1 MTSLKLQPIADLMNT
16 CGVGFGTSGARGL
29 VSQMNDRTCYAYTL
43 AFIRH
48 VQNNLHQDISAVAIA
63 GDLRPSS
70 PRIMQAV
77 GKAVS
82 DCGLTPVNCG
92 HIPSPA
98 VALYGLT
105 HNMPAIMVT
114 GSHIPDDR
122 NGIKF
127 NTADGEISKTDEQGI
142 REQSVEI
149 DETDFDSAGM
159 LRQPALLPDENTL
172 ALAQYKQRFTGFFAA
187 DALAGTTVGVYQ
199 HSGVGRDLLVELL
212 TALGAETLCLGRSAT
227 FVPVDTEAIREE
239 DSRLAQQ
246 WAANHKLTA
255 IVSTDGDADRPL
267 ISDENGN
274 WLRGDTVGCLCAG
287 FLGAK
292 HVVTPVSSNTNVDK
306 AGWFDSVVR
315 TRIGS
320 PFVIAGMQALAADNK
335 TQVVGYEANGGFLQQ
350 DQIRLDHKTLSALP
364 TRDAVIVI
372 LALLVDAKQRQLPV
386 SALQQRLPAR
396 FTHSDRIKNIPTD
409 KSSAMLQSFD
419 SGNDAQDRK
428 KIQEFLN
435 LPAEID
441 SIDRTDG
448 LRISLTDQ
456 NIVHLR
462 PSGNAPELRCYAE
475 SATLQMAQ
483 QLNADCLRR
492 VAEKTA

>member
-1 MTSLKLQPIADLMNT
+1 M
-16 CGVGFGTSGARGL
+16 
-29 VSQMNDRTCYAYTL
+29 
-43 AFIRH
+43 
-48 VQNNLHQDISAVAIA
+48 
-63 GDLRPSS
+63 
-70 PRIMQAV
+70 
-77 GKAVS
+77 
-82 DCGLTPVNCG
+82 
-92 HIPSPA
+92 
-98 VALYGLT
+98 
-105 HNMPAIMVT
+105 
-114 GSHIPDDR
+114 
-122 NGIKF
+122 
-127 NTADGEISKTDEQGI
+127 
-142 REQSVEI
+142 
-149 DETDFDSAGM
+149 
-159 LRQPALLPDENTL
+159 
-172 ALAQYKQRFTGFFAA
+172 
-187 DALAGTTVGVYQ
+187 
-199 HSGVGRDLLVELL
+199 
-212 TALGAETLCLGRSAT
+212 
-227 FVPVDTEAIREE
+227 
-239 DSRLAQQ
+239 
-246 WAANHKLTA
+246 
-255 IVSTDGDADRPL
+255 
-267 ISDENGN
+267 
-274 WLRGDTVGCLCAG
+274 
-287 FLGAK
+287 
-292 HVVTPVSSNTNVDK
+292 
-306 AGWFDSVVR
+306 
-315 TRIGS
+315 
-320 PFVIAGMQALAADNK
+320 
-335 TQVVGYEANGGFLQQ
+335 
-350 DQIRLDHKTLSALP
+350 P